1 MGHPGFFSIS
11 DFSTICLATEIQS
24 GKVPFLASL
33 NHFGPKSDIPA
44 QIWHQCFHDNAAVV
58 FVFKHVEKNM
68 WCDVHVMKSYRLREV
83 RFAPKLVK
91 IGLESQNV
99 VNIDIKKSQICPI
112 KSVWLFIIIF
122 FSCNL
127 FCFLLLFFFQFYR
140 DKIDFFLDKIVI
152 KKKRI
157 LRTYDTQLPSQV
169 YISASI
175 NPEDYQTYIFVPSF
189 RLRTTYEDEVSFSC
203 CVNTARN
210 ITYLIRRRDAT
221 MFSQH

>member
-1 MGHPGFFSIS
+1 MGHPGFFPIS

-33 NHFGPKSDIPA
+33 NHFGPKSDIHA

-99 VNIDIKKSQICPI
+99 VNIDIKKKSQVCPI
-112 KSVWLFIIIF
+112 KSVWLFILFYFFRATYFVFFYFFFF
-122 FSCNL
+122 FSS
-127 FCFLLLFFFQFYR
+127 
-140 DKIDFFLDKIVI
+140 
-152 KKKRI
+152 I
-157 LRTYDTQLPSQV
+157 LQR
-169 YISASI
+169 
-175 NPEDYQTYIFVPSF
+175 
-189 RLRTTYEDEVSFSC
+189 
-203 CVNTARN
+203 
-210 ITYLIRRRDAT
+210 
-221 MFSQH
+221 